1 MFVPGI
7 PSRDSESTQR
17 LYRRKGGG
25 GKGGGG
31 KSGSS
36 GSSGSGSSGSSGSV
50 GSRGSSVSVPGSTA
64 GRSSAVS
71 YGSGTTKVVSI
82 PQGQPFAGR
91 QSGGAT
97 RGSIYGNQQYGSG
110 YPGVSGLGTSGRNF
124 PFVFWPLVWGGGL
137 GYGAAYLHNNNE
149 YGEPNNSSRPGG
161 PMTQAAF
168 SSNTTNSTFHVV
180 ADNTTVTALI
190 ASISS
195 NCSFASNSSQTPSAF
210 NGAVTDPLPEQAI
223 QYYRAS
229 SVVLTLDGYNDTAAL
244 TGDANATAPPLPS
257 NVDQTL
263 LNCMNATIGEA
274 VPLFEDSASRL
285 SVSSVGAVGLVYV
298 LWCMSSF
305 F

>member
-7 PSRDSESTQR
+7 SNRDDNKK

-25 GKGGGG
+25 GGGKGGGG
-31 KSGSS
+31 GGKSS

-50 GSRGSSVSVPGSTA
+50 GSRGSSVSVPGATA

-137 GYGAAYLHNNNE
+137 GYGAAYLHNTNE

-168 SSNTTNSTFHVV
+168 YSNTTNSTFHVV
-180 ADNTTVTALI
+180 ADNTTVVALI

-210 NGAVTDPLPEQAI
+210 SGAATDPLPEQAI

-257 NVDQTL
+257 TVDQSL
-263 LNCMNATIGEA
+263 LNCLNGTIGEA
-274 VPLFEDSASRL
+274 VPLIEDSAARM
-285 SVSSVGAVGLVYV
+285 SVSSLGAVGFVYV
-298 LWCMSSF
+298 LWCLSSF